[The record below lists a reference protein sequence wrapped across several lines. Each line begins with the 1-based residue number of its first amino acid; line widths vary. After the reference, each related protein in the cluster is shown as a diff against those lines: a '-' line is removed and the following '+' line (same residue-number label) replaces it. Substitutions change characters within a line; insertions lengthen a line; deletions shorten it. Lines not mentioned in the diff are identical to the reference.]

1 MSTLHSPLGII
12 IPRSLSSII
21 LSHDHRNNQQSHS
34 RTKSQ
39 SPKQKGYAFPLPLSP
54 APFHPKRR
62 DTLPAYEHKR
72 SFAGNQAGDG
82 NDEKEKKGGGGNIG
96 TKGPEAK
103 THHRTLLMH
112 TQNEGVE
119 SSFSEFDDWDGN
131 GSDSISGLC
140 EPQPLCT
147 SFPS

>member
-54 APFHPKRR
+54 TPFHPKRR

-82 NDEKEKKGGGGNIG
+82 NDEKEKKRGGGI
-96 TKGPEAK
+96 
-103 THHRTLLMH
+103 
-112 TQNEGVE
+112 
-119 SSFSEFDDWDGN
+119 SEQKAQRPRPIIVPF
-131 GSDSISGLC
+131 
-140 EPQPLCT
+140 
-147 SFPS
+147 